1 MTPNLCNAQL
11 KKGAFTLAELLIA
24 VLIISII
31 MVLFAPVITKRVTD
45 NFRMTQLKNAT
56 HLFLYDKND
65 PDCKEIAGTNNAL
78 ECTFTVPDGVKEIN
92 ALVVSGGGGGAGA
105 TLPTIECGKKI
116 TVANS
121 AAGSS
126 KTQELKITRG
136 MKNFTISY
144 LTGGGG
150 GGGGGAYEQT
160 SGGAPQSQADC
171 DPYQAKFL
179 TAAQNGKPVCVTKF
193 NIGDIPGAA
202 NGGIATSVTT
212 VNTNQPCSSGACCW
226 KGQTASPCDSSGT
239 SYSGCN
245 RTVCTW
251 DAANYSCSM
260 LAYAGTK
267 AGDWR
272 MPTRSELSKWASNI
286 TSISRNQGDNG
297 LRLCDHYS
305 GYGSARC
312 NYYNDACPGSHDGD
326 CHPYHVW
333 SSTPRGSYY
342 YNRYLNSGTFTEN
355 YNYSRNA
362 F

>member
-1 MTPNLCNAQL
+1 MADLLCCQN
-11 KKGAFTLAELLIA
+11 GSRRNAFTLAELLIS
-24 VLIISII
+24 VLIISVI
-31 MVLFAPVITKRVTD
+31 MVVLAPVITRRVTD

-65 PDCKEIAGTNNAL
+65 PDCKEVTGVDNVL
-78 ECTFTVPDGVKEIN
+78 DCTFTVPEGVKEIN
-92 ALVVSGGGGGAGA
+92 AVVVSGGGGGAGA
-105 TLPTIECGKKI
+105 TLPTIEYGKKLSVTNT
-116 TVANS
+116 TV
-121 AAGSS
+121 GSS

-136 MKNFTISY
+136 MKNFVITY

-150 GGGGGAYEQT
+150 GGGGGAYKQT
-160 SGGAPQSQADC
+160 AGGAPKSQADC

-179 TAAQNGKPVCVTKF
+179 TSSQNGKAVCVTKF
-193 NIGDIPGAA
+193 NIGDIPGAT

-212 VNTNQPCSSGACCW
+212 VNTNQSCSSGACCW

-251 DAANYSCSM
+251 DAINYSCSM

-272 MPTRSELSKWASNI
+272 MPTRTELSKWASNI

-297 LRLCDHYS
+297 LRLCDYYS

-312 NYYNDACPGSHDGD
+312 CNCNVCDGSHNGW
-326 CHPYHVW
+326 CSPYYVW
-333 SSTPRGSYY
+333 SSTPNGSYY
-342 YNRYLNSGTFTEN
+342 YYRSLYRGSFDEN
-355 YNYSRNA
+355 YNTSRSA